1 MLFYMILKNVLQNES
16 KGLLKMQLSHINI
29 LLICFE
35 II

>member
-16 KGLLKMQLSHINI
+16 KGLLKMQLSHIKI